1 MEKEIR
7 SIDKETLET
16 IKNRSAY
23 KLPTNPS
30 ERGYKAQEIKDS
42 FWKAQFDGEMSIM
55 GQIIKLIERL
65 NQILPQL
72 LDNSQIVD
80 NYTTSDSTL
89 VASANQLVK
98 LKALIDENKEIIE
111 SIGNELSDANSTIDI
126 IDRNQ
131 SNQSIL
137 IQENAT
143 DIDALTAE
151 LNKVKNG
158 SVAVSVKKADGTMG
172 QITQDSNGYLWF
184 EGKAFVFAGSGDSSS
199 SGGSGGNINNQT

>member
-30 ERGYKAQEIKDS
+30 ERGYKAKEIKDS

-89 VASANQLVK
+89 VASANQLVE

-111 SIGNELSDANSTIDI
+111 SIGNELRDVNSTINI

-131 SNQSIL
+131 SNQNTL
-137 IQENAT
+137 IQQNST
-143 DIDALTAE
+143 NIDVLNAE